1 MNIVNKVSKMDG
13 IDEYILLSKESIER
27 LVEGSKRL
35 DDKSQKLILQLE
47 KWIYENDMI
56 EGPFDN
62 YELQYMS
69 NNEADFMYNWIRKHS
84 GRVKLDNVTTNETNE
99 SGSKDNKNEMDN
111 NNTIQSNEY
120 SSKESDTK

>member
-13 IDEYILLSKESIER
+13 IDEYVLLSRESIER

-56 EGPFDN
+56 ESPFDN
-62 YELQYMS
+62 YEL
-69 NNEADFMYNWIRKHS
+69 
-84 GRVKLDNVTTNETNE
+84 
-99 SGSKDNKNEMDN
+99 
-111 NNTIQSNEY
+111 
-120 SSKESDTK
+120 

>member
-1 MNIVNKVSKMDG
+1 MNIINKVSKMDG
-13 IDEYILLSKESIER
+13 IDEYVLLSKESIER

-62 YELQYMS
+62 YEL
-69 NNEADFMYNWIRKHS
+69 
-84 GRVKLDNVTTNETNE
+84 
-99 SGSKDNKNEMDN
+99 
-111 NNTIQSNEY
+111 
-120 SSKESDTK
+120 

>member
-1 MNIVNKVSKMDG
+1 MNVINKVSKMDG
-13 IDEYILLSKESIER
+13 IDEYVLLSKESIER

-62 YELQYMS
+62 YEL
-69 NNEADFMYNWIRKHS
+69 
-84 GRVKLDNVTTNETNE
+84 
-99 SGSKDNKNEMDN
+99 
-111 NNTIQSNEY
+111 
-120 SSKESDTK
+120 

>member
-1 MNIVNKVSKMDG
+1 MNIINKISNMDG
-13 IDEYILLSKESIER
+13 IDEYVLLSKESIER

-62 YELQYMS
+62 YEL
-69 NNEADFMYNWIRKHS
+69 
-84 GRVKLDNVTTNETNE
+84 
-99 SGSKDNKNEMDN
+99 
-111 NNTIQSNEY
+111 
-120 SSKESDTK
+120 